1 MLKIKAQYFPSQS
14 KYIDATEFDKQ
25 ELIRRRREILK
36 SSGVRLPSIT
46 RQASRQASGKTQ
58 ELSYFITISKLIE
71 SYFRDMTERL
81 IPKIPGIVEAFKS
94 QTRVDAEKF
103 DQTYGET
110 VTRAIRDVS
119 IGIALDIPETLLQA
133 RTGNVAVQLSNFN
146 RNQFDKQVRTVLGV
160 NPILNEPYLQ
170 SQVESFVQR
179 NASLIKDI
187 PEASLR
193 RVETKLRTGIER
205 GLSSKKLTEGVQK
218 ELKIAKNRA
227 KLIARDQ
234 TNKFMGKLNE
244 LRQTE
249 LGITEYVWSTSR
261 DERVRHSHATK
272 EGKVFK
278 WSKPPADTGN
288 PGDDI
293 NCRCVGIPVLD
304 KFKSGRNIKT
314 TTATGATLIGT
325 AIAANTIRQALAA
338 KEL

>member
-1 MLKIKAQYFPSQS
+1 MPQIEQIKRQ
-14 KYIDATEFDKQ
+14 
-25 ELIRRRREILK
+25 REMK
-36 SSGVRLPSIT
+36 KASGVRLPSIT
-46 RQASRQASGKTQ
+46 RQASRQASGKSQ

-71 SYFRDMTERL
+71 SYFRDMRERF
-81 IPKIPGIVEAFKS
+81 IPKIPIIVEEFIQ
-94 QTRVDAEKF
+94 QTKTDSIIEKHF
-103 DQTYGET
+103 NLKLDQTYGTT
-110 VTRAIRDVS
+110 VTKAIKDIS
-119 IGIALDIPETLLQA
+119 IGIALDIPESLLQA

-146 RNQFDKQVRTVLGV
+146 RTQFDRQIRTVLGV
-160 NPILNEPYLQ
+160 NPILNESYLEA
-170 SQVESFVQR
+170 QVDSFVQR

-187 PEASLR
+187 PEASLK
-193 RVETKLRTGIER
+193 RVETKLRTGVER
-205 GLSSKKLTEGVQK
+205 GLSAKKLTEGVQN
-218 ELKIAKNRA
+218 ELRIAKNRA